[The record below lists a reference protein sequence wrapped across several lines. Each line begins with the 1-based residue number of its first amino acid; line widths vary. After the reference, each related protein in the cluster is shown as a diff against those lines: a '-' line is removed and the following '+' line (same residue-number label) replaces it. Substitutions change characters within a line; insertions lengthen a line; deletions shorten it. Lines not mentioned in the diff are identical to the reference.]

1 VYRTPSRSQQ
11 LDSSGGWDA
20 PPARR
25 PGGRVLVT
33 EQASTVPVTQSPMPV
48 TQTRIWTF
56 SVLAPPPMKL
66 SSDVIASQQSKPR
79 ATRDLKSLSAG
90 DRSCESLR
98 KILRPQ
104 PAFRS
109 GNKLVQSSAVSVLE
123 FICGE
128 MFEVEEQYVV
138 QMVTIWFRIT
148 LNRVSRNHRLTW
160 TMS

>member
-1 VYRTPSRSQQ
+1 
-11 LDSSGGWDA
+11 
-20 PPARR
+20 
-25 PGGRVLVT
+25 
-33 EQASTVPVTQSPMPV
+33 M
-48 TQTRIWTF
+48 
-56 SVLAPPPMKL
+56 LAPPPMKL

-79 ATRDLKSLSAG
+79 ATHDLKSLSAG

-104 PAFRS
+104 PTFRS
-109 GNKLVQSSAVSVLE
+109 GNKLVQSGAVSVLE
-123 FICGE
+123 FVCGE

-160 TMS
+160 TDA